1 MLLKNTLYV
10 GNTYNNRPTCT
21 HILMEEIT
29 KIYIYIGGMYIY
41 TDTFVYVEY
50 MYNSGS
56 I

>member
-1 MLLKNTLYV
+1 MY
-10 GNTYNNRPTCT
+10 TYNNGRN
-21 HILMEEIT
+21 
-29 KIYIYIGGMYIY
+29 KKYIYIGGMYIY